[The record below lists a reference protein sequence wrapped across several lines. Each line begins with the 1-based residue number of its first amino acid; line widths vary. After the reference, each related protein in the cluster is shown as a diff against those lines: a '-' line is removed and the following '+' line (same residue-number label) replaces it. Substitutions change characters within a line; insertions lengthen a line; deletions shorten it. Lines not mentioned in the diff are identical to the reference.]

1 MIKLASKITGEKID
15 VLIYNERQIYR
26 HIVKDKTRSI
36 QCARIKFGWIRGRV
50 ELLAV
55 VASRNW
61 YIFFTLNKYKT
72 GKNCK
77 KNHLMDLEISQRQKK
92 YWEAFIPKIL
102 LELKKL
108 LESATYLLRLLSPSH
123 HHSCIHTQV
132 CWQEL

>member
-15 VLIYNERQIYR
+15 VLIYNVRQIYR

-36 QCARIKFGWIRGRV
+36 QYARIKFGWIRGRV

-72 GKNCK
+72 
-77 KNHLMDLEISQRQKK
+77 
-92 YWEAFIPKIL
+92 
-102 LELKKL
+102 
-108 LESATYLLRLLSPSH
+108 
-123 HHSCIHTQV
+123 
-132 CWQEL
+132 